1 MSMYTALSG
10 IAAAQTEI
18 ANTSHNIANV
28 GTFGFKGSRVEFA
41 DIFSSS
47 PMSVAR
53 TMTGSGVQVST
64 TSQVFTQGNVTS
76 TGNVLDLAIEGPG
89 FFAIRAEGG
98 SQEETQF
105 TRAGAFRR
113 DVSGTIVNSAGSAL
127 LGWPVAQDGS
137 VLSRTPALGE
147 PMRVPPTKG
156 AATMTTELSVAVNLP
171 AEDALLGQQA
181 AVPPGIAFSP
191 DDPTSYAHVTPVS
204 IFNEIGNPVPAALY
218 FVKTDGPDATD
229 PGSTWVSHLVVDG
242 VEVPPSG
249 GSPELVFDGNG
260 LYQSGGNATYQM
272 IGGSLSVSLGEAK
285 VLDRGFQ
292 VVSAAHNGRTEAALT
307 GLEINTA
314 GTVYASY
321 SDGETVAM
329 GKVFLANFA
338 NPQGLRQMGATALS
352 ATAISGEPILGSPG
366 ETGFAYLRSGALE
379 RANVDLTQELV
390 NLITSQRNYQASAKA
405 METSTSLSQTIINM
419 RT

>member
-28 GTFGFKGSRVEFA
+28 GTYGFKGSRVEFA

-64 TSQVFTQGNVTS
+64 TAQIFTQGNVTS

-89 FFAIRAEGG
+89 FFAIRVEGG
-98 SQEETQF
+98 AQEETQF

-113 DVSGTIVNSAGSAL
+113 DTNGTIVNAAGSAL

-147 PMRVPPTKG
+147 PMSVPPTHG
-156 AATMTTELSVAVNLP
+156 EATMTTEVTVAVNLP
-171 AEDALLGQQA
+171 ADDALLGQQG
-181 AVPPGIAFSP
+181 AVPPAVPFSP
-191 DDPTSYAHVTPVS
+191 DDPTSYAHSTS
-204 IFNEIGNPVPAALY
+204 ISIYNEIGNPVPAALY
-218 FVKTDGPDATD
+218 FVKTDSADAAD
-229 PGSTWVSHLVVDG
+229 PGTSWTSHLVVDG
-242 VEVPPSG
+242 AEVLPAA
-249 GSPELVFDGNG
+249 GSPDLVFDGNG
-260 LYQSGGNATYQM
+260 LYVSGGVASYDM
-272 IGGSLSVSLGEAK
+272 IGGSMSISLTEAK
-285 VLDRGFQ
+285 VLERSFQ
-292 VVSAAHNGRTEAALT
+292 VASASHNGKSEASLT
-307 GLEINTA
+307 GLDINTS

-321 SDGETVAM
+321 SNGETIAM
-329 GKVFLANFA
+329 GKIFLTNFA
-338 NPQGLRQMGATALS
+338 NPQGLKQVGATAL
-352 ATAISGEPILGSPG
+352 APTALSGDPILGSPG

-390 NLITSQRNYQASAKA
+390 NLISSQRNYQASAKA
-405 METSTSLSQTIINM
+405 METSNSLSQTIINM
-419 RT
+419 RS